1 MYGLPRAAA
10 RQSWQNWRGLGFP
23 LGSFHIGLWYFIARC
38 WLFALFL
45 LLNAS
50 FGLFNQRDPLT
61 IRIGEHEQRWDGLA
75 SPIKLVY
82 DARLRQPLISRLAFL
97 ALVAA
102 KVDLTRLVLLG
113 RHYRL
118 RLIATEVTATS
129 KLDPIFVLQKRFVK
143 TIVPSDM
150 PRSQL

>member
-1 MYGLPRAAA
+1 
-10 RQSWQNWRGLGFP
+10 
-23 LGSFHIGLWYFIARC
+23 
-38 WLFALFL
+38 LFALFL

-61 IRIGEHEQRWDGLA
+61 IRIGEHEQRLDGLA

-129 KLDPIFVLQKRFVK
+129 KLDPIFVLQKCFVK